1 MRGAVLEALELADQ
15 LAELLAFLEVVHRH
29 VHRTLA
35 DADHLGRGAGAGRG
49 EQRIEN
55 LAARIDLADHRVGI
69 DFDSV
74 ERDMAREARVDQAA
88 RIGGQA
94 FGVLRHREQSD
105 AAIGLRR
112 DDAHV
117 GDMAV
122 KDEAP
127 FAVEAEAVA
136 APRRRG
142 SVARGALLWRLHNLA
157 RVYTAAAPQRA
168 RPPT

>member
-1 MRGAVLEALELADQ
+1 
-15 LAELLAFLEVVHRH
+15 
-29 VHRTLA
+29 
-35 DADHLGRGAGAGRG
+35 
-49 EQRIEN
+49 
-55 LAARIDLADHRVGI
+55 
-69 DFDSV
+69 
-74 ERDMAREARVDQAA
+74 MAREARVDQAA

-122 KDEAP
+122 KDEAL

-136 APRRRG
+136 APRRGGRDAVG
-142 SVARGALLWRLHNLA
+142 AVLGALVDRA
-157 RVYTAAAPQRA
+157 SDDRSEERRVGKEWVGKFRSRGWAYL
-168 RPPT
+168 

>member
-1 MRGAVLEALELADQ
+1 
-15 LAELLAFLEVVHRH
+15 
-29 VHRTLA
+29 
-35 DADHLGRGAGAGRG
+35 
-49 EQRIEN
+49 
-55 LAARIDLADHRVGI
+55 
-69 DFDSV
+69 
-74 ERDMAREARVDQAA
+74 MAREARVDQAA

-122 KDEAP
+122 KAEAL

-136 APRRRG
+136 APRRGCRDAVG
-142 SVARGALLWRLHNLA
+142 AVLGALVERERDDRIDALEDRKGVGWGKSVSV
-157 RVYTAAAPQRA
+157 RVDLGGRRVNRKQKTSNKYHSRTSIQH
-168 RPPT
+168 